1 MRHII
6 SDMRRKL
13 FFISLVT
20 LLLMA
25 CQDIDLTQGISE
37 DDLAAACD
45 VVIDGLDQTVA
56 LPLGGTG
63 SVVDVEV
70 EDGDFLTALPGGRLY
85 AEQNDDGELRQ
96 GTIRVQLSDG
106 STRRLTLGQRA
117 ATRADV
123 QSKKSFYRHHAL
135 GYSYDAVYGNYCDL
149 KYVRCQVL
157 NRAIIEAVDT
167 LEVESIFNE
176 DYLHDNHYSSSVST
190 SVVDYVQNC
199 NFVAGADAK
208 IALIAGGTV
217 KGFCHIFEDG
227 TEDNYIL
234 HDERELQRAKYTLQ
248 IIDLQSLV
256 QKHPS
261 LLTSS
266 FRKAIEKLAA
276 TKVDDWK
283 AVDDFINI
291 YGTHVVSSAT
301 LGARLTVDVQVKT
314 NQFDTREGDSLMA
327 DATIATLFK
336 LSHTSSS
343 QTKNYQILRDCK
355 CHVEAIGGD
364 VSALDKLV
372 SRTFFSNDDIDS
384 LMLTTWENSVKFD
397 GKDIANSN
405 VELMDMKVW
414 PIWELVPDKSVAD
427 RLQARIQAD
436 AAIMLQL
443 LGNRNFL
450 NAKFPYPIS
459 SVTCRIGNQRNQKF
473 DNPDVTDVIVDGRH
487 VATVCREMV
496 PAISKTEYVQVA
508 YPIYE
513 GRVKLTNGLCVHDG
527 KTYSVDWRNG
537 YFKVNEVDGLTTSD
551 GYMYLTGGVLTTSSF
566 DGVDYQTGHLV
577 LGCERPGGIA
587 INGSLAG
594 KMVKVQKHFGHFYLA
609 DDKTNYGN
617 LPNWSYMTSAPAE
630 ASEEDYKDYFPQGV
644 WQNRMVRDNSY
655 VYIFNTTELGYE

>member
-1 MRHII
+1 MRN
-6 SDMRRKL
+6 KL

-20 LLLMA
+20 LLLTA
-25 CQDIDLTQGISE
+25 CQDIDLTQGIS
-37 DDLAAACD
+37 DSDLAATCD

-56 LPLGGTG
+56 LPLAGTG
-63 SVVDVEV
+63 SVVGVEV
-70 EDGDFLTALPGGRLY
+70 EDGDFLMALPGGRLY
-85 AEQNDDGELRQ
+85 AEQNDDGQWRQ

-106 STRRLTLGQRA
+106 STRRFTLGQRA
-117 ATRADV
+117 ATRAEV
-123 QSKKSFYRHHAL
+123 QSQKSFYRHHAL
-135 GYSYDAVYGNYCDL
+135 GYSYDAVNGNYCDL

-167 LEVESIFNE
+167 LEVNGIFNE
-176 DYLHDNHYSSSVST
+176 EYLNDTYLSSSVST

-199 NFVAGADAK
+199 NFVAGANAK
-208 IALIAGGTV
+208 IALILGGEV
-217 KGFCHIFEDG
+217 KGICHIFEDG

-234 HDERELQRAKYTLQ
+234 HDERELQRARYTLQ
-248 IIDLQSLV
+248 IGDLQELV
-256 QKHPS
+256 RKYPA

-266 FRKAIEKLAA
+266 FRKSIEKLAA
-276 TKVDDWK
+276 TSVDDWK

-291 YGTHVVSSAT
+291 YGTHVVNAAT

-314 NQFDTREGDSLMA
+314 NKFDTREGDSLMA
-327 DATIATLFK
+327 EATIATLFK
-336 LSHTSSS
+336 LSHTSES

-364 VSALDKLV
+364 VSMLDKLV
-372 SRTFFSNDDIDS
+372 SRTFFSNEDLDS
-384 LMLTTWENSVKFD
+384 VMLTSWEESVRFD
-397 GKDIANSN
+397 GEDMANSN
-405 VELMDMKVW
+405 VEMTAMEVW

-450 NAKFPYPIS
+450 NAKFTYPIS

-513 GRVKLTNGLCVHDG
+513 GRVKLTDGLCVHDG

-537 YFKVNEVDGLTTSD
+537 YFKVNEVDGLNASD

-566 DGVDYQTGHLV
+566 DEVDYQTGHLV

-594 KMVKVQKHFGHFYLA
+594 NMVKVQKHFGHFYLV
-609 DDKTNYGN
+609 DDKNQYGN
-617 LPNWSYMTSAPAE
+617 LPNWSYVTSAPAE
-630 ASEEDYKDYFPQGV
+630 ASEVDYRNYFPPGV

-655 VYIFNTTELGYE
+655 VYIFNPTELGYE

>member
-1 MRHII
+1 
-6 SDMRRKL
+6 MRRKL

-459 SVTCRIGNQRNQKF
+459 SVTCRIGNQKNQKF

-513 GRVKLTNGLCVHDG
+513 GRVKLTNGLCVHGG

-630 ASEEDYKDYFPQGV
+630 ASEEDYKDYFPQGA

>member
-1 MRHII
+1 
-6 SDMRRKL
+6 MRRKL
-13 FFISLVT
+13 FLISFVT
-20 LLLMA
+20 LLLAA
-25 CQDIDLTQGISE
+25 CQDTELTQGISE

-56 LPLGGTG
+56 LPLAGKD
-63 SVVDVEV
+63 SVVDVDV

-85 AEQNDDGELRQ
+85 AEQNDDGQLRQ
-96 GTIRVQLSDG
+96 GTILVQLSDG
-106 STRRLTLGQRA
+106 SSRRLTLGQRA

-157 NRAIIEAVDT
+157 NRAIIEAVESQ
-167 LEVESIFNE
+167 EVEAIFTE
-176 DYLHDNHYSSSVST
+176 DYLHDTNFSSSVST

-199 NFVAGADAK
+199 NFTADANAR
-208 IALIAGGTV
+208 IVLIAGGTV
-217 KGFCHIFEDG
+217 KSFCHIFEDG

-234 HDERELQRAKYTLQ
+234 HDERELLRAKYTLQ
-248 IIDLQSLV
+248 IGDLQGLV
-256 QKHPS
+256 RKYPA

-266 FRKAIEKLAA
+266 FRKSIEKLAA

-291 YGTHVVSSAT
+291 YGTHVVNAAT

-314 NQFDTREGDSLMA
+314 NQFDTREGESRMA

-336 LSHTSSS
+336 LSHTSES
-343 QTKNYQILRDCK
+343 QTKNYQILRNCK
-355 CHVEAIGGD
+355 CNVEVIGGD
-364 VSALDKLV
+364 VSTLDKLV
-372 SRTFFSNDDIDS
+372 SRTLFSNEDLDS
-384 LMLTTWENSVKFD
+384 TMLTSWEESVKFD
-397 GKDIANSN
+397 GEDIANSN
-405 VELMDMKVW
+405 VEMTDMEVW

-459 SVTCRIGNQRNQKF
+459 SVTCRIGNQKNQKF
-473 DNPDVTDVIVDGRH
+473 DDPAVTDVIVDGRH
-487 VATVCREMV
+487 VATICREIV
-496 PAISKTEYVQVA
+496 PAIDKKEYVQVA

-513 GRVKLTNGLCVHDG
+513 GRVKLTNGLCVHAG
-527 KTYSVDWRNG
+527 KTYSVDWRNDH
-537 YFKVNEVDGLTTSD
+537 FKVNEVDGLTTTD
-551 GYMYLTGGVLTTSSF
+551 GYMYLTGGVLTTSGF
-566 DGVDYQTGHLV
+566 DEVDYLTGHLV

-594 KMVKVQKHFGHFYLA
+594 NMVKVQKHFGHFYLV
-609 DDKTNYGN
+609 DDKNNYGN
-617 LPNWSYMTSAPAE
+617 LPNWSYVTSAPAE
-630 ASEEDYKDYFPQGV
+630 ASEVDYMDYFPQEE

-655 VYIFNTTELGYE
+655 VYIFNPTELGYE

>member
-1 MRHII
+1 MRN
-6 SDMRRKL
+6 KL

-20 LLLMA
+20 LLLTA
-25 CQDIDLTQGISE
+25 CQDIDLTQGIS
-37 DDLAAACD
+37 DSDLAATCD
-45 VVIDGLDQTVA
+45 VVID
-56 LPLGGTG
+56 
-63 SVVDVEV
+63 
-70 EDGDFLTALPGGRLY
+70 
-85 AEQNDDGELRQ
+85 AEQNDDGQWRQ

-106 STRRLTLGQRA
+106 STRRFTLGQRA
-117 ATRADV
+117 ATRAEV
-123 QSKKSFYRHHAL
+123 QSQKSFYRHHAL
-135 GYSYDAVYGNYCDL
+135 GYSYDAVNGSYCDL

-167 LEVESIFNE
+167 LEVNGIFNE
-176 DYLHDNHYSSSVST
+176 EYLNDTYLSSSVST

-199 NFVAGADAK
+199 NFVAGANAK
-208 IALIAGGTV
+208 IALILGGEV
-217 KGFCHIFEDG
+217 KGICHIFEDG

-234 HDERELQRAKYTLQ
+234 HDERELQRARYTLQ
-248 IIDLQSLV
+248 IGDLQELV
-256 QKHPS
+256 RKYPA

-266 FRKAIEKLAA
+266 FRKSIEKLAA
-276 TKVDDWK
+276 TSVDDWK

-291 YGTHVVSSAT
+291 YGTHVVNAAT

-314 NQFDTREGDSLMA
+314 NKFDTREGDSLMA
-327 DATIATLFK
+327 EATIATLFK
-336 LSHTSSS
+336 LSHTSES

-364 VSALDKLV
+364 VSMLDKLV
-372 SRTFFSNDDIDS
+372 SRTFFSNEDLDS
-384 LMLTTWENSVKFD
+384 VMLTSWEESVRFD
-397 GKDIANSN
+397 GEDMANSN
-405 VELMDMKVW
+405 VEMTAMEVW

-450 NAKFPYPIS
+450 NAKFTYPIS

-513 GRVKLTNGLCVHDG
+513 GRVKLTDGLCVHDG
-527 KTYSVDWRNG
+527 KTYSVDWRNDQ
-537 YFKVNEVDGLTTSD
+537 FKVNEVDGLTTSD
-551 GYMYLTGGVLTTSSF
+551 GYMYLTGGVLSTSLF
-566 DGVDYQTGHLV
+566 DQVDYQTGHLV

-594 KMVKVQKHFGHFYLA
+594 KMVKVQKHFGHFYLV
-609 DDKTNYGN
+609 DDKNYYGN
-617 LPNWSYMTSAPAE
+617 LPNWSYVTSAPAE
-630 ASEEDYKDYFPQGV
+630 ASDMDYKDYFPQGA
-644 WQNRMVRDNSY
+644 WQNRMVRDASY
-655 VYIFNTTELGYE
+655 VYIFNPTELGYE

>member
-1 MRHII
+1 MI
-6 SDMRRKL
+6 RKL

-20 LLLMA
+20 LLLTA
-25 CQDIDLTQGISE
+25 CQDIDLTQRISE

-45 VVIDGLDQTVA
+45 VMIDGLDQTVA
-56 LPLGGTG
+56 LPLEGKG
-63 SVVDVEV
+63 SVVDIEV

-85 AEQNDDGELRQ
+85 AEQNDDGQMRQ
-96 GTIRVQLSDG
+96 GTIHVQFSDG

-117 ATRADV
+117 ATRAEV
-123 QSKKSFYRHHAL
+123 QSQKSFYRHHAL
-135 GYSYDAVYGNYCDL
+135 GYSYDAVNGNYCDL

-167 LEVESIFNE
+167 LEVNGIFNE
-176 DYLHDNHYSSSVST
+176 EYLHDTNFSSSVST

-208 IALIAGGTV
+208 IALILGGEV

-234 HDERELQRAKYTLQ
+234 HDERELQRARYTLQ
-248 IIDLQSLV
+248 IGDLQELV
-256 QKHPS
+256 RKYPT

-276 TKVDDWK
+276 TSVDDWK

-291 YGTHVVSSAT
+291 YGTHVVNAAT
-301 LGARLTVDVQVKT
+301 LGARLTVDVQVKA
-314 NQFDTREGDSLMA
+314 NKFDTKEADSLMA

-336 LSHTSSS
+336 MDYTSSS
-343 QTKNYQILRDCK
+343 QNKNYQILRNCK

-372 SRTFFSNDDIDS
+372 SRTFFSNEDLDS
-384 LMLTTWENSVKFD
+384 VMLTSWEESVRFD
-397 GKDIANSN
+397 GEDIANSN
-405 VELMDMKVW
+405 VEMTAMEVW

-513 GRVKLTNGLCVHDG
+513 GRVKLTNGLCVHGG
-527 KTYSVDWRNG
+527 KTYSVDWRNDH
-537 YFKVNEVDGLTTSD
+537 FKVNEVDGLTTGD
-551 GYMYLTGGVLTTSSF
+551 GNMYLTGGVLSTSSF
-566 DGVDYQTGHLV
+566 DQVDYQTGHLV

-594 KMVKVQKHFGHFYLA
+594 EMVKVQKHFGHFYLV
-609 DDKTNYGN
+609 DDYNNYGN
-617 LPNWSYMTSAPAE
+617 LPNWSYVTSAPAE
-630 ASEEDYKDYFPQGV
+630 ASEVDYRNYFPQGE
-644 WQNRMVRDNSY
+644 WQNRMVRDASY

>member
-1 MRHII
+1 
-6 SDMRRKL
+6 MRRKL
-13 FFISLVT
+13 FFISFVA
-20 LLLMA
+20 LLLAA
-25 CQDIDLTQGISE
+25 CQDIDLTQGIS
-37 DDLAAACD
+37 DSDLAATCD

-56 LPLGGTG
+56 LPLAGTG
-63 SVVDVEV
+63 SVVGVEV
-70 EDGDFLTALPGGRLY
+70 EDGDFLMALPGGRLY
-85 AEQNDDGELRQ
+85 AEQNDDGQWRQ

-106 STRRLTLGQRA
+106 SSRRLTLGQRA
-117 ATRADV
+117 ATRAEV
-123 QSKKSFYRHHAL
+123 QSQKSFYRHHAL
-135 GYSYDAVYGNYCDL
+135 GYSYDAVNGNYCDL

-167 LEVESIFNE
+167 LEVNGIFNE
-176 DYLHDNHYSSSVST
+176 EYLNDTYLSSSVST

-199 NFVAGADAK
+199 NFVAGANAK
-208 IALIAGGTV
+208 IALILGGEV
-217 KGFCHIFEDG
+217 KGICHIFEDG

-234 HDERELQRAKYTLQ
+234 HDERELPRARYTLQ
-248 IIDLQSLV
+248 IGDLQELV
-256 QKHPS
+256 RKYPT

-266 FRKAIEKLAA
+266 FRKSIEKLAA
-276 TKVDDWK
+276 TSVNDWK

-291 YGTHVVSSAT
+291 YGTHVVNAAT

-314 NQFDTREGDSLMA
+314 NKFDTREGDSLMA
-327 DATIATLFK
+327 EATIATLFK
-336 LSHTSSS
+336 LSHTSES

-364 VSALDKLV
+364 VSMLDKLV
-372 SRTFFSNDDIDS
+372 SRTFFSNEDLDS
-384 LMLTTWENSVKFD
+384 VMLTSWEESVRFD
-397 GKDIANSN
+397 GEDIANSN
-405 VELMDMKVW
+405 VEMTAMEVW

-459 SVTCRIGNQRNQKF
+459 SVTCRIGNQKNQKF

-527 KTYSVDWRNG
+527 KTYSVDWRNDQ
-537 YFKVNEVDGLTTSD
+537 FKVNEVDGLTTSD
-551 GYMYLTGGVLTTSSF
+551 GYMYLTGGVLSTSSF
-566 DGVDYQTGHLV
+566 DEVDYQTGNLV

-594 KMVKVQKHFGHFYLA
+594 IMVKVQKHFGHFYLV
-609 DDKTNYGN
+609 DDKNYYGN
-617 LPNWSYMTSAPAE
+617 LPNWSYVTSAPAE
-630 ASEEDYKDYFPQGV
+630 ASDMDYKDYFPQGA
-644 WQNRMVRDNSY
+644 WQNRMVRDASY
-655 VYIFNTTELGYE
+655 VYLFNPTELGYE

>member
-1 MRHII
+1 MRH
-6 SDMRRKL
+6 KL
-13 FFISLVT
+13 FFISFVALVLT
-20 LLLMA
+20 A
-25 CQDIDLTQGISE
+25 CHDTDLTQGLS
-37 DDLAAACD
+37 DSDLAATCD

-56 LPLGGTG
+56 LPLAGTG

-70 EDGDFLTALPGGRLY
+70 EEGDFLTALPGGRLY
-85 AEQNDDGELRQ
+85 AEQNDDGQWRQ

-106 STRRLTLGQRA
+106 SSRRFTLGQRA
-117 ATRADV
+117 TTRAEV
-123 QSKKSFYRHHAL
+123 QSLKSFYRHHAL

-157 NRAIIEAVDT
+157 NRAVIEAVDT
-167 LEVESIFNE
+167 QEVNGIFNE
-176 DYLHDNHYSSSVST
+176 EYMNDAYFSSSVST

-234 HDERELQRAKYTLQ
+234 HDERELPRARYSLQ
-248 IIDLQSLV
+248 IGDLQSLV
-256 QKHPS
+256 QKYPS

-276 TKVDDWK
+276 TSVDDWK

-291 YGTHVVSSAT
+291 YGTHVVNAAT
-301 LGARLTVDVQVKT
+301 LGARLAVDVQVKT
-314 NQFDTREGDSLMA
+314 NKFDTRESDSLMA
-327 DATIATLFK
+327 EAAIATLFK
-336 LSHTSSS
+336 LSHTSES
-343 QTKNYQILRDCK
+343 QTKNYQILRNCK

-364 VSALDKLV
+364 VSRLDKLV
-372 SRTFFSNDDIDS
+372 SRTFFSNEDLDS
-384 LMLTTWENSVKFD
+384 TMLTTWEESVRFD
-397 GKDIANSN
+397 GDDIANSN
-405 VELMDMKVW
+405 VEMMAMEVW

-450 NAKFPYPIS
+450 NARFPYPIS

-473 DNPDVTDVIVDGRH
+473 DNPAVTDVIVDGRH
-487 VATVCREMV
+487 VATVCREIV

-513 GRVKLTNGLCVHDG
+513 GRVKLTDGLCVYDG
-527 KTYSVDWRNG
+527 KTYSVDWRNDH
-537 YFKVNEVDGLTTSD
+537 FKVNEVQGLTTSD
-551 GYMYLTGGVLTTSSF
+551 GYMYLTGGVLSTSSF
-566 DGVDYQTGHLV
+566 DEVDYQTGHLV
-577 LGCERPGGIA
+577 LGCERPGGIS

-594 KMVKVQKHFGHFYLA
+594 QMVKVLKHFGHFYLV
-609 DDKTNYGN
+609 DDKNYYGN
-617 LPNWSYMTSAPAE
+617 LPNWSYVTSAPAE
-630 ASEEDYKDYFPQGV
+630 ASDEDYKNYFQTGV
-644 WQNRMVRDNSY
+644 WQNRMVRDHSY

>member
-1 MRHII
+1 
-6 SDMRRKL
+6 MRRKL

-56 LPLGGTG
+56 LPHGGTG

-459 SVTCRIGNQRNQKF
+459 SVTCRIGNQKNQKF
-473 DNPDVTDVIVDGRH
+473 DNPAVTDVIVDGRH
-487 VATVCREMV
+487 VATVCRELV
-496 PAISKTEYVQVA
+496 PAIDKKEYVQVA

-513 GRVKLTNGLCVHDG
+513 GRVKLTNGLCVHGG

-594 KMVKVQKHFGHFYLA
+594 IMVKVQKHFGHFYLA

-617 LPNWSYMTSAPAE
+617 LPNWSYVTSAPAE
-630 ASEEDYKDYFPQGV
+630 ASEEDYKDYFPQGA

>member
-1 MRHII
+1 
-6 SDMRRKL
+6 MRRKL

-20 LLLMA
+20 LLLTA
-25 CQDIDLTQGISE
+25 CQDIDLTQRISE

-45 VVIDGLDQTVA
+45 VMIDGLDQTVA
-56 LPLGGTG
+56 LPLEGKG
-63 SVVDVEV
+63 SVVDIEV

-85 AEQNDDGELRQ
+85 AEQNDDGQMRQ
-96 GTIRVQLSDG
+96 GTIHVQFSDG

-117 ATRADV
+117 ATRAEV
-123 QSKKSFYRHHAL
+123 QSQKSFYRHHAL
-135 GYSYDAVYGNYCDL
+135 GYSYDAVNGNYCDL

-167 LEVESIFNE
+167 LEVNGIFNE
-176 DYLHDNHYSSSVST
+176 EYLHDTNFSSSVST

-208 IALIAGGTV
+208 IALILGGEV

-234 HDERELQRAKYTLQ
+234 HDERELQRARYTLQ
-248 IIDLQSLV
+248 IGDLQELV
-256 QKHPS
+256 RKYPA

-276 TKVDDWK
+276 TSVDDWK

-291 YGTHVVSSAT
+291 YGTHVVNAAT
-301 LGARLTVDVQVKT
+301 LGARLTVDVQVKA
-314 NQFDTREGDSLMA
+314 NKFDTKEADSLMA

-336 LSHTSSS
+336 MDYTSSS
-343 QTKNYQILRDCK
+343 QNKNYQILRNCK

-364 VSALDKLV
+364 VSTLDKLV
-372 SRTFFSNDDIDS
+372 SRTFFSNED
-384 LMLTTWENSVKFD
+384 LEPVMLTTWENSVKFD
-397 GKDIANSN
+397 GEDIANSN
-405 VELMDMKVW
+405 VEMTDMEVW

-450 NAKFPYPIS
+450 NAKFQYPIP
-459 SVTCRIGNQRNQKF
+459 SVTCHIGNQKNQKF
-473 DNPDVTDVIVDGRH
+473 DNPAVTDVIVDGRH
-487 VATVCREMV
+487 VATVCRELV
-496 PAISKTEYVQVA
+496 PEIDRTNQVQVA

-513 GRVKLTNGLCVHDG
+513 GRVKLTNGLCVHEG

-537 YFKVNEVDGLTTSD
+537 HFKVNEVDELATSD

-587 INGSLAG
+587 INGGLAG
-594 KMVKVQKHFGHFYLA
+594 NMVKVQKHFGHFYLVN
-609 DDKTNYGN
+609 DKNNYGN
-617 LPNWSYMTSAPAE
+617 LPNWSYVTSAPSE
-630 ASEEDYKDYFPQGV
+630 ASEADYKDYFPQGV
-644 WQNRMVRDNSY
+644 WQNRMVRDASY
-655 VYIFNTTELGYE
+655 VYIFNPTELGYE

>member
-1 MRHII
+1 
-6 SDMRRKL
+6 MRRKL